1 MAKAQ
6 SKEQKKTLDET
17 SEKAEKVAKPEKA
30 LKPEKA
36 AKPEKAVKPEKVVKK
51 VDKHDGKDKK
61 ALVGQVR
68 KVVKKSRRKLGEEK
82 FEKELQRTISFLT
95 ELRDRLSEA
104 HAKPAPGNG
113 KAKAVAKPAAAKPA
127 KTKAAA
133 LTAAAAPAKAAPAKA
148 APKAKAAK

>member
-6 SKEQKKTLDET
+6 SKEQKSTLAEN
-17 SEKAEKVAKPEKA
+17 SEKAEKIAKPEKA

-36 AKPEKAVKPEKVVKK
+36 AKPEKALKE
-51 VDKHDGKDKK
+51 DKQDSKDKK

-104 HAKPAPGNG
+104 HAKPITGNG
-113 KAKAVAKPAAAKPA
+113 KAKATAKPAAAKPA

-133 LTAAAAPAKAAPAKA
+133 LTTAPAQAAAATPAKAV
-148 APKAKAAK
+148 PKSKAAK